1 MADIIA
7 DFVTLEQ
14 KKALLRMQK
23 CFSNFTKEE
32 IDILTTLLKEEHFSA
47 GDIIVNEGDFV
58 DYVYLIVK
66 GTAEVAHARL
76 KEGKPHYEFIALLQP
91 SEAIGLNETGF
102 YSITGKRT
110 ATVIAKTDM
119 TVLSFSV
126 TAFHGFALAYHHV
139 SVIMRKQAEL
149 FLRSNKD

>member
-1 MADIIA
+1 MTDIIA
-7 DFVTLEQ
+7 DFVTIEQ

-23 CFSNFTKEE
+23 CFAGFSNDE
-32 IDILTTLLKEEHFSA
+32 IDTLSTLLKEQHYSP

-66 GTAEVAHARL
+66 GSAEVVHPRF
-76 KEGKPHYEFIALLQP
+76 KNGKQQYESVAMLQP
-91 SEAIGLNETGF
+91 SDAIGLNETGF

-110 ATVIAKTDM
+110 ATVIAKTEM
-119 TVLSFSV
+119 TVLSLSV
-126 TAFHGFALAYHHV
+126 TAFHGFALANHHV

-149 FLRSNKD
+149 FLRK